1 MADKEPITCVTLVV
15 VGATAIGLVMDV
27 DVDAD
32 ADAED
37 DDNVVPADDIEAA
50 ALRLASTGLS
60 QLLLLLLDDDCAAS
74 GRKRSDSR
82 SVSRRVVF

>member
-15 VGATAIGLVMDV
+15 VGATAIGLVM